1 MNTKKKSVPAFVR
14 KPEFVTIIILIIM
27 IIVVAVLQGNFFAPS
42 SLQNMIISWTP
53 IILLTLGQAVV
64 IISGGLDMSSG
75 NAMAFMLCILAGI
88 MKSATPGSGVIALL
102 VCCLAMVGIG
112 LLNGV
117 SVAYFKL
124 PPIIATFATSYIYLG
139 AALFIMPSP
148 GGGCA
153 NWMRVF
159 YKFSSVENMPSAL
172 KAFGDK
178 IPTGVLMIVGIIV
191 LWYIISR
198 KNLVVISMR
207 WVLIVIL
214 HMIVVLKPVK
224 VQIYGVFVRCIL
236 LYVGC
241 IVPGRTNQSGSARL
255 GDALTLK
262 SIASAIVG
270 GVSLAGGTGNV
281 YVAIGGAAIIS
292 LVSKLISFS
301 GINSDYQT
309 LVSGIILLVAVS
321 SSAIIRLVK
330 TLRAKEG
337 KESE

>member
-1 MNTKKKSVPAFVR
+1 
-14 KPEFVTIIILIIM
+14 
-27 IIVVAVLQGNFFAPS
+27 
-42 SLQNMIISWTP
+42 
-53 IILLTLGQAVV
+53 
-64 IISGGLDMSSG
+64 MSSG

-88 MKSATPGSGVIALL
+88 MKSATPGRGVIALL
-102 VCCLAMVGIG
+102 ICCLAMVGIG

-148 GGGCA
+148 GGSCA

-159 YKFSSVENMPSAL
+159 YKFSSVENMPAAL

-178 IPTGVLMIVGIIV
+178 IPTGVLMIVGVIV

-198 KNLVVISMR
+198 KKLGRYIYAVGSDRNIAYDSGV
-207 WVLIVIL
+207 
-214 HMIVVLKPVK
+214 KTVK
-224 VQIYGVFVRCIL
+224 VQIMAYVFDAFCCML
-236 LYVGC
+236 AALFLVGQ
-241 IVPGRTNQSGSARL
+241 NQSGSARL

-330 TLRAKEG
+330 TLTAKEG
-337 KESE
+337 KENE